1 MCKNALRMLL
11 FIGVLEWLSD
21 IQQNQIGDTWHD
33 LTEGVLKLFS
43 PRHITSFDWPKCL
56 NFQDDTCQH
65 SIGLLVSL
73 STRVNV

>member
-43 PRHITSFDWPKCL
+43 PRHMASFDWPTCL
-56 NFQDDTCQH
+56 NFLDDTC
-65 SIGLLVSL
+65 
-73 STRVNV
+73 